1 MCLIE
6 HYSFLYLKR
15 DQDDHVW
22 RKSHIAALFPKFG
35 NDLKTEF
42 HLIFQDVHA
51 TSGELLHMKTV
62 GLEST

>member
-1 MCLIE
+1 MTMYGGKATSL
-6 HYSFLYLKR
+6 HY
-15 DQDDHVW
+15 
-22 RKSHIAALFPKFG
+22 FPKFG